1 MSDDLSKPRMHVA
14 YRATTSDGTVITSPP
29 RWTRHADAVTH
40 LVVGSRGAPW
50 ERTWHILRYT
60 SSEESARSVRRGYM
74 RGRRS
79 GSYGKVE
86 ALPATITP
94 A

>member
-1 MSDDLSKPRMHVA
+1 MSDTLGKPMHVT
-14 YRATTSDGTVITSPP
+14 YSATTSDGTLIASPP
-29 RWTRHADAVTH
+29 HWTGYADAVTH

-60 SSEESARSVRRGYM
+60 SSEESARSVRRSYM
-74 RGRRS
+74 RGSQS
-79 GSYGKVE
+79 GRYGNVE
-86 ALPATITP
+86 VLPATITP